1 MCVTSSTRAPV
12 IMSSLSCDDRKFLQ
26 IKENG
31 FHKNASENWE
41 MPLPFRRQD
50 AAMPNNQS
58 QAVHQLN
65 GLLKTLKQKP
75 QMKIDYLKFMEKVIN
90 KGHASPVPPEDIQ
103 AQSGR
108 VWYLPHFGEY
118 HPKKPTKIRM
128 EFDSSTE
135 FEGVSLNKEL
145 LAGPDLMNSLLGVL
159 IRFHK
164 ENVAVMCDIKQMF
177 HSFHVDPAHR
187 NYLRFLWFQDNDIF
201 KFSQLTCCRLFR
213 LLSEYFIIFVYTY
226 IYLRFEFIRAVG
238 TEIMPIMIQR
248 GQELTGKVLKHIT
261 GNGPIYIRA
270 RKYIP
275 FNSVS

>member
-1 MCVTSSTRAPV
+1 
-12 IMSSLSCDDRKFLQ
+12 
-26 IKENG
+26 
-31 FHKNASENWE
+31 
-41 MPLPFRRQD
+41 
-50 AAMPNNQS
+50 
-58 QAVHQLN
+58 
-65 GLLKTLKQKP
+65 
-75 QMKIDYLKFMEKVIN
+75 
-90 KGHASPVPPEDIQ
+90 
-103 AQSGR
+103 
-108 VWYLPHFGEY
+108 
-118 HPKKPTKIRM
+118 M

-159 IRFHK
+159 IHFHK
-164 ENVAVMCDIKQMF
+164 ENVAMMCDIKQMF
-177 HSFHVDPAHR
+177 HSFHADPAHR
-187 NYLRFLWFQDNDIF
+187 NYLRFLWFQDNDFF